1 MDLLQCPHGLRRH
14 SHDKTGLPMTG
25 RPGFESRS
33 MLPRV
38 DLNSWNCNNSC
49 LQALALSPRS
59 ELSDSRQSS
68 STRQSALA
76 NYATEGGRSPMISP
90 RSSPQLHRRGVT
102 PVVPPP
108 PLPPRRA
115 SPTLGSP
122 TNSPSSHLSV
132 PNEEAPPP
140 PCTCVVT
147 VVTQDTDQSDTS
159 PAMLDTRYDVLATSS
174 TSSATP
180 RTSSNCHV
188 RHQSCPSLPSSSAVA
203 LPSKSHTTP
212 LFPPPLPPQVV
223 APVPPSSQGPPLQRQ
238 HSGGNTIHY
247 AELAD
252 IMEEPSYENTVIVHG
267 NPQTMKSLH
276 STSETDMMSSV
287 AYSKIV
293 SLGGSENRLTGSSSG
308 GPSNGRPWGK
318 EASEA
323 QKQHYQRGETSVA
336 YENLNMDYIMQ
347 LTSEGY
353 AQDAVIRALGITR
366 NDIEMAWDILH
377 EFATKQ
383 TSA

>member
-1 MDLLQCPHGLRRH
+1 MDPLQWPHGLRCH
-14 SHDKTGLPMTG
+14 SRDKTGLPMTG

-33 MLPRV
+33 MLPR

-59 ELSDSRQSS
+59 ELSDSR
-68 STRQSALA
+68 
-76 NYATEGGRSPMISP
+76 GGRSPMISP
-90 RSSPQLHRRGVT
+90 RSSPQLHRRGAT

-147 VVTQDTDQSDTS
+147 VITQDTDQSDTS

-252 IMEEPSYENTVIVHG
+252 ITEEPSYENTVIVHG

>member
-1 MDLLQCPHGLRRH
+1 
-14 SHDKTGLPMTG
+14 
-25 RPGFESRS
+25 
-33 MLPRV
+33 
-38 DLNSWNCNNSC
+38 
-49 LQALALSPRS
+49 LS
-59 ELSDSRQSS
+59 
-68 STRQSALA
+68 
-76 NYATEGGRSPMISP
+76 
-90 RSSPQLHRRGVT
+90 
-102 PVVPPP
+102 
-108 PLPPRRA
+108 
-115 SPTLGSP
+115 
-122 TNSPSSHLSV
+122 
-132 PNEEAPPP
+132 
-140 PCTCVVT
+140 
-147 VVTQDTDQSDTS
+147 
-159 PAMLDTRYDVLATSS
+159 
-174 TSSATP
+174 
-180 RTSSNCHV
+180 
-188 RHQSCPSLPSSSAVA
+188 SSSAVA

-212 LFPPPLPPQVV
+212 LFPPSLPPQVV
-223 APVPPSSQGPPLQRQ
+223 APVHPSSQGPPLQRQ

-252 IMEEPSYENTVIVHG
+252 ITEEPSYENTVIVHG
-267 NPQTMKSLH
+267 NPQTMKSPH
-276 STSETDMMSSV
+276 SASEADMTSSV
-287 AYSKIV
+287 AYSKMV

-323 QKQHYQRGETSVA
+323 QKQHYHCGETSVA